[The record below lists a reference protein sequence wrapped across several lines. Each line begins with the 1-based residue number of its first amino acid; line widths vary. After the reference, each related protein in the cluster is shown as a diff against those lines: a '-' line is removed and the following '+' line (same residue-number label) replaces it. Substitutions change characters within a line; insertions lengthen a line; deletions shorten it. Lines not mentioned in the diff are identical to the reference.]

1 MNTIK
6 IITGEANSGKTY
18 FAYHSLK
25 DDIRLN
31 NKVLT
36 LDFYGSS
43 MINGFVYAPN
53 HTYMISDVDCIIR
66 NLTSQIKKY
75 NVIIFDGFEQLI
87 NTIYNEIN
95 HVNPNSPFFDIQT
108 IKMMYIK
115 TKIYEW
121 ITALLV
127 SDYDIILVYNPSNFK
142 TGDCKYIYDCFS
154 RNFEL
159 EYYKTNTKVI
169 NYEIYFNQYGEQFVK
184 KFNGLDKKDLK
195 MEELIKLEKKS

>member
-43 MINGFVYAPN
+43 LINGFVYAPN

-75 NVIIFDGFEQLI
+75 NVIIFDGFEKLI
-87 NTIYNEIN
+87 DGIYTEIN
-95 HVNPNSPFFDIQT
+95 YVNPASPFFDNST
-108 IKMMYIK
+108 IKIMYIR

-121 ITALLV
+121 ITSLLA
-127 SDYDIILVYNPSNFK
+127 SNYDIVLVYNPGNFEN
-142 TGDCKYIYDCFS
+142 GDCKYICRCFI
-154 RNFEL
+154 NTFEWGH
-159 EYYKTNTKVI
+159 YKQDTKII

-195 MEELIKLEKKS
+195 MEELIKLEKES

>member
-25 DDIRLN
+25 DNIRLN

-75 NVIIFDGFEQLI
+75 NVIIFDGFEKLI
-87 NTIYNEIN
+87 NTIYTEIN
-95 HVNPNSPFFDIQT
+95 YVNPVSSFFDNKN
-108 IKMMYIK
+108 IKMMYIR

-121 ITALLV
+121 ITSLLT
-127 SDYDIILVYNPSNFK
+127 SNYDIVLIYNPCNFNND
-142 TGDCKYIYDCFS
+142 DCEYICNCFTKI
-154 RNFEL
+154 FEWC
-159 EYYKTNTKVI
+159 YYKQDIKII
-169 NYEIYFNQYGEQFVK
+169 NYEIYFNQHGEQFVK

-195 MEELIKLEKKS
+195 MEELIKLEKES